1 MKRNYLAVFEKV
13 ADDNWGAFAP
23 DVPGTGGMGDSIEEA
38 RQSLLEGIG
47 YMLEDIADRGLQMPE
62 AKSTAVDFSEFDP
75 EHTDLQY
82 VVEWLPVD
90 LPQFVLQTHDNA
102 QQAA

>member
-1 MKRNYLAVFEKV
+1 MKRDYLAVFEKS
-13 ADDNWGAFAP
+13 AEDNWGAFAP
-23 DVPGTGGMGDSIEEA
+23 DVPGTGGLGGTIDEA

-47 YMLEDIADRGLQMPE
+47 YMLEDIAERGLPMPE

-90 LPQFVLQTHDNA
+90 LPQFVSQTHEDA